1 MFQLKICFGKCCA
14 LYIPQVSHIT
24 HHASVLSCTVCP
36 QNSDDYIY
44 MKLPLEPNKDG
55 RYGGILLGVLRVKHT
70 HTNEVKRNGI

>member
-1 MFQLKICFGKCCA
+1 MLQFFLALFVLK
-14 LYIPQVSHIT
+14 
-24 HHASVLSCTVCP
+24 TVMTR
-36 QNSDDYIY
+36 Y